1 MKFGAK
7 LALIFW
13 VCTIGITSIAAMFF
27 YQKAMSAIR
36 AETNARVADVA
47 LAASTIVDAG
57 LHSRIKTQAD
67 ETDKSYLLLKEKLKR
82 FRISNPKIRHV
93 YTLVP
98 GDSPNTLKYV
108 MDVGVLPSV
117 TAHVG
122 CTWNVSDRR
131 EVLKAFKGAV
141 VDTKV
146 TRDAWGN
153 WLSGYAPIKDSKGNT
168 VGIVGVDV
176 SVDHLTAIKYKLRR
190 GAYLA
195 MLTAALLATVLSLT
209 IAAKVSQ
216 PIMRLTNIMGTIA
229 DGNLE
234 CTIPIT
240 GSDEFAKMASCLSR
254 MVANLRANH
263 AILLQRA
270 NTDGLTGLYN
280 HRYFQER
287 LNQELKRAARY
298 NHPLSLLMID
308 LNGFKAVND
317 TLGHPAG
324 DTILRN
330 FANTLIKQIR
340 DTDIAA
346 RYGGDEF
353 AVILPETE
361 LEEAKEIAERIS
373 KAVDMNPHLSDDPT
387 LSAPGSPTP
396 DWKISV
402 SIGIASYPTHAAK
415 RDAIIAAADIAMYHA
430 KHVLRKPVCVYD
442 SVPGA
447 GSSMDPCRIHT
458 FLQSANVSTIAALA
472 TAVDA
477 KDHYTHGHSEAV
489 ARYAVAIAQEL
500 RCSQEE
506 QFNVRIAALLHDV
519 GKIGVPDSILTNP
532 GTLDERE
539 MDIVHNHPSV
549 GEQIVKQVPQLQKI
563 LPGILYHHERW
574 DGKGYPCGLSGPQ
587 IPLIARIICVADAF
601 DAMTSDRPYRK
612 ALSMDQAIQDLKNN
626 MGRQFDPACV
636 DALLRWLRANETAA
650 A

>member
-13 VCTIGITSIAAMFF
+13 VCTIGITSIAAVFF
-27 YQKAMSAIR
+27 YQKAMSAIK
-36 AETNARVADVA
+36 AETNARTVDAA

-57 LHSRIKTQAD
+57 MHSRIKTQGD
-67 ETDKSYLLLKEKLKR
+67 ENSESYLLLRQKLKR

-108 MDVGVLPSV
+108 MDVGVMPSV

-122 CTWNVSDRR
+122 CDWDISGKTN
-131 EVLKAFKGAV
+131 VLKAFKGAV
-141 VDTKV
+141 ADSKITH
-146 TRDAWGN
+146 DAWGY
-153 WLSGYAPIKDSKGNT
+153 WLSGYAPIKDSKGSV

-176 SVDHLTAIKYKLRR
+176 SVDHLVAINHKLKKGAYFAILTAII
-190 GAYLA
+190 LA
-195 MLTAALLATVLSLT
+195 SVLSAA
-209 IAAKVSQ
+209 IAAKISQ
-216 PIMRLTNIMGTIA
+216 PIMRLTNIMSTIA

-234 CTIPIT
+234 CTVPIS
-240 GSDEFAKMASCLSR
+240 GNDEIAKMASCINR
-254 MVANLRANH
+254 MVANLRTTH
-263 AILLQRA
+263 ELLLQRA

-298 NHPLSLLMID
+298 NHQLSLLMID

-324 DTILRN
+324 DTILRS
-330 FANTLIKQIR
+330 FAKILMKQIR

-353 AVILPETE
+353 AVILPETG

-373 KAVDMNPHLSDDPT
+373 RAVDIHPQTEDIKKE
-387 LSAPGSPTP
+387 LSASPMP
-396 DWKISV
+396 NWKVSV
-402 SIGIASYPTHAAK
+402 SIGIASYPEHAAK

-430 KHVLRKPVCVYD
+430 KHALQKPVCVYD

-447 GSSMDPCRIHT
+447 GSLMDPCRIHT

-489 ARYAVAIAQEL
+489 ARYAVGIAQEL
-500 RCSQEE
+500 RCSPED
-506 QFNVRIAALLHDV
+506 QFNVRIAALLHDI

-532 GTLDERE
+532 GALDERE

-549 GEQIVKQVPQLQKI
+549 GEQIVKQVPQLQKV

-574 DGKGYPCGLSGPQ
+574 DGKGYPCGLAGPK

-612 ALSMDQAIQDLKNN
+612 ALTIEQAIQDLRNN

-636 DALLRWLRANETAA
+636 DALLRWLRSNESAA